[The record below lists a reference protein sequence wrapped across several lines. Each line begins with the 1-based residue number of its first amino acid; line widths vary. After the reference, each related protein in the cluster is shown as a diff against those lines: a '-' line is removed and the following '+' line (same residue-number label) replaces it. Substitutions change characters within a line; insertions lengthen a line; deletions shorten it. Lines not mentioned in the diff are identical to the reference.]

1 MSDGFSDPDPANPL
15 DKPHGDA
22 PPDDEDDSVD
32 YSDNGT
38 VAAGDVNCQNC
49 AHKAVCTIFEGIAPQ
64 LVEYSDREAMDADG
78 PRQQAQQPQ
87 QPDPSEIDGEIS
99 PVDPRQLAVICDE
112 FLHNDDV
119 P

>member
-22 PPDDEDDSVD
+22 PPDDENDAVEYADS
-32 YSDNGT
+32 GT
-38 VAAGDVNCQNC
+38 VAAEDVTCENC

-64 LVEYSDREAMDADG
+64 LIEYSDREAMDADG
-78 PRQQAQQPQ
+78 PRQQTQ
-87 QPDPSEIDGEIS
+87 QPDPAGIDGDIS
-99 PVDPRQLAVICDE
+99 PVDPRDLAVICDE
-112 FLHNDDV
+112 FLHTDDV